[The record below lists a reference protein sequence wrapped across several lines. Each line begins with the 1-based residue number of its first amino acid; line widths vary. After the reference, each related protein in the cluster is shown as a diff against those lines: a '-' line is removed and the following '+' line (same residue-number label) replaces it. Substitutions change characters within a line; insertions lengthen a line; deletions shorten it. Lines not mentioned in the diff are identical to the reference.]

1 MNKEQKI
8 VIIDYQVGN
17 LSSIAN
23 MLKKVGQKSIIS
35 GDINEIKSADKLIL
49 PGVGSFDYGMNKLNE
64 SGITE
69 VLNEKA
75 FVFFFAFL
83 LVCDLIAKRQSLAW
97 VLLSQFTKSFE
108 VCC

>member
-64 SGITE
+64 SGITA

-75 FVFFFAFL
+75 LNDKIPFL
-83 LVCDLIAKRQSLAW
+83 GICLISPIYKPN
-97 VLLSQFTKSFE
+97 
-108 VCC
+108 